1 MRVAA
6 DRTRVI
12 VEAGLSIALAYVL
25 GRFMLFKLPFGGS
38 VSLDM
43 LPILVF
49 ALRRGA
55 GPGVLTGAVFGL
67 LNYTIDPV
75 GIVHWAQFL
84 LDYAVAYGLVGIAGF
99 GSRAFHARMA
109 TGRTASAMLGV
120 ATPLAVLAM
129 SARFA
134 AHFLSGVVFFGAYA
148 PAGQPVA
155 LYSLIYNA
163 TYMGPSAALC
173 LMATLVVL
181 PTLERAVPAR

>member
-1 MRVAA
+1 MVAN
-6 DRTRVI
+6 RTKVM

-43 LPILVF
+43 LPLLVF
-49 ALRRGA
+49 ALRRGLW
-55 GPGVLTGAVFGL
+55 PGVFAGALYGL

-75 GIVHWAQFL
+75 AIVHWVQFL
-84 LDYAVAYGLVGIAGF
+84 LDYAVAYGLIGLSGLGAKALQA
-99 GSRAFHARMA
+99 RAAQ
-109 TGRTASAMLGV
+109 GKLASAMLTV
-120 ATPLAVLAM
+120 VTPFALLGMV
-129 SARFA
+129 ARFA
-134 AHFLSGVVFFGAYA
+134 AHFLSGIVFFGAYA

-173 LMATLVVL
+173 LVAAWFVL
-181 PTLERAVPAR
+181 PVLEKAVPVR

>member
-1 MRVAA
+1 MTAS
-6 DRTRVI
+6 RTRVLA
-12 VEAGLSIALAYVL
+12 EAGLTIALAYVL

-55 GPGVLTGAVFGL
+55 VPGVVTGALYGL

-75 GIVHWAQFL
+75 GIVHWIQFV
-84 LDYAVAYGLVGIAGF
+84 LDYAVAYGLVGLAGLGTRSWRRRANAAPRSALVIAG
-99 GSRAFHARMA
+99 GSAA
-109 TGRTASAMLGV
+109 
-120 ATPLAVLAM
+120 LAM
-129 SARFA
+129 VARFG
-134 AHFLSGVVFFGAYA
+134 AHFASGIVFFGSYA

-163 TYMGPSAALC
+163 TYMGPSAILC
-173 LMATLVVL
+173 LVAALVIL
-181 PTLERAVPAR
+181 PVLERAVPVR

>member
-1 MRVAA
+1 M
-6 DRTRVI
+6 
-12 VEAGLSIALAYVL
+12 VEAGLTIALAYVL

-55 GPGVLTGAVFGL
+55 GPGVVTGAAYGL

-75 GIVHWAQFL
+75 AIVHWAQFL
-84 LDYAVAYGLVGIAGF
+84 LDYAVAYGLVGIAGL
-99 GSRAFHARMA
+99 GSRALRARIA
-109 TGRTASAMLGV
+109 AGRTASAMLGT

-129 SARFA
+129 AARFA
-134 AHFLSGVVFFGAYA
+134 AHFVSGVVFFGAYA

-163 TYMGPSAALC
+163 TYMGPSAVLC
-173 LMATLVVL
+173 LVATLVVL
-181 PTLERAVPAR
+181 PVLERAVPAE

>member
-1 MRVAA
+1 
-6 DRTRVI
+6 
-12 VEAGLSIALAYVL
+12 
-25 GRFMLFKLPFGGS
+25 
-38 VSLDM
+38 M

-55 GPGVLTGAVFGL
+55 VPGVLTGALYGL

-84 LDYAVAYGLVGIAGF
+84 LDYAVAYGLVGIAGL
-99 GSRAFHARMA
+99 GSRAFHARA
-109 TGRTASAMLGV
+109 ASGRMASAMFGIAL
-120 ATPLAVLAM
+120 PLSLLAM

-134 AHFLSGVVFFGAYA
+134 AHFLSGVIFFGAYA

-173 LMATLVVL
+173 LIAALLVL
-181 PTLERAVPAR
+181 PVLEKAVPVR